1 MHFYW
6 QYTWKDLNPIFNYQ
20 RQNMKLEN
28 IIDISSIRRR
38 LTLKYFEYW
47 MMNYKNM
54 IFKGKQTSNLQRIIH
69 EYEKG
74 FETCYF
80 LDKGRVSTHVE
91 YN

>member
-1 MHFYW
+1 
-6 QYTWKDLNPIFNYQ
+6 
-20 RQNMKLEN
+20 
-28 IIDISSIRRR
+28 
-38 LTLKYFEYW
+38 

-80 LDKGRVSTHVE
+80 LDKEESVRTWNKIKPFFFVFSRESDSTFTNVCLFLCP
-91 YN
+91 

>member
-1 MHFYW
+1 
-6 QYTWKDLNPIFNYQ
+6 
-20 RQNMKLEN
+20 
-28 IIDISSIRRR
+28 
-38 LTLKYFEYW
+38 

-80 LDKGRVSTHVE
+80 LDKEESVRMWNKIKQFFCFQSRKRL
-91 YN
+91 YIYKCPSIS